1 MLEFL
6 KRAAPWL
13 LAAVM
18 FAGGY
23 HTANN
28 KWEAKVNAEYTSN
41 LKASEDTRLAVQ
53 AEVDKVSKRFQD
65 EMSSLEGSTDRIIA
79 DLQSDNKRLR
89 VKVNTS
95 GLTESDVSRCF
106 PNGRVELHPELD
118 ERDAKRLI
126 AIGVKGDKWIKALQD
141 TVRALQQDKE
151 VTN

>member
-6 KRAAPWL
+6 KRASTWL

-41 LKASEDTRLAVQ
+41 LKASEDTRIAVQ
-53 AEVDKVSKRFQD
+53 AEVNKVSKRFQD

-79 DLQSDNKRLR
+79 DLNRANKRLR

-106 PNGRVELHPELD
+106 PNGRIELHPETS
-118 ERDAKRLI
+118 KSLI
-126 AIGVKGDKWIKALQD
+126 RITQEADLKEKALQD
-141 TVRALQQDKE
+141 TIRRLQGVK
-151 VTN
+151 

>member
-28 KWEAKVNAEYTSN
+28 KWEAKVSNEYITKLEARESQR
-41 LKASEDTRLAVQ
+41 AAVQ
-53 AEVDKVSKRFQD
+53 GELDKVSAEWQD
-65 EMSSLEGSTDRIIA
+65 KMSSLEGSTDRIIA
-79 DLQSDNKRLR
+79 DLNRDNKRLR

-106 PNGRVELHPELD
+106 PNGRVELHPETS
-118 ERDAKRLI
+118 KSLI
-126 AIGVKGDKWIKALQD
+126 RITQEADLKEKALQD
-141 TVRALQQDKE
+141 TIRRLQGVK
-151 VTN
+151 

>member
-1 MLEFL
+1 MWLTFIE
-6 KRAAPWL
+6 RVAPWL
-13 LAAVM
+13 VAGLL
-18 FAGGY
+18 FASGY
-23 HTANN
+23 WVADN
-28 KWEAKVNAEYTSN
+28 KWEAKVNEEYTSN

-53 AEVDKVSKRFQD
+53 AEVNKVSKRFQD

-89 VKVNTS
+89 IRVKPTS
-95 GLTESDVSRCF
+95 GTTQSDGRCVID
-106 PNGRVELHPELD
+106 GYAELD

-151 VTN
+151 VTH

>member
-53 AEVDKVSKRFQD
+53 AEVNKVSKRFQD
-65 EMSSLEGSTDRIIA
+65 EMSALEGYTDRIIA
-79 DLQSDNKRLR
+79 DLNRDNKRLR
-89 VKVNTS
+89 VKVSTS
-95 GLTESDVSRCF
+95 GLTESDIGRCF
-106 PNGRVELHPELD
+106 PDGRIELHPETS
-118 ERDAKRLI
+118 KNLI
-126 AIGVKGDKWIKALQD
+126 RITQEADLKEKALQD
-141 TVRALQQDKE
+141 TIRRLQGVK
-151 VTN
+151 

>member
-41 LKASEDTRLAVQ
+41 LKASEDTRIAVQ
-53 AEVDKVSKRFQD
+53 AEVNKVSKRFQD

-79 DLQSDNKRLR
+79 DLNRDNKRLR
-89 VKVNTS
+89 VNVNTS

-106 PNGRVELHPELD
+106 PNGRVELHPETS
-118 ERDAKRLI
+118 KSLI
-126 AIGVKGDKWIKALQD
+126 RITQEADLKEKALQD
-141 TVRALQQDKE
+141 TIRRLQGVNK
-151 VTN
+151 

>member
-28 KWEAKVNAEYTSN
+28 KWEAKVNDEYITKLEAREN
-41 LKASEDTRLAVQ
+41 QRATVQ
-53 AEVDKVSKRFQD
+53 AEIDKVSAEWQD
-65 EMSSLEGSTDRIIA
+65 KVSALEGSTDRIID
-79 DLQSDNKRLR
+79 DLNRDNKRLR
-89 VKVNTS
+89 VRVNTS

-106 PNGRVELHPELD
+106 PNGRVELHPETS
-118 ERDAKRLI
+118 KSLI
-126 AIGVKGDKWIKALQD
+126 RITQEADLKEKALQD
-141 TVRALQQDKE
+141 TIRRLQGVK
-151 VTN
+151 

>member
-1 MLEFL
+1 MVFQMF

-28 KWEAKVNAEYTSN
+28 KWEAKVSNEYITKLEAREN
-41 LKASEDTRLAVQ
+41 QRAAVQ
-53 AEVDKVSKRFQD
+53 GELDKVSAEWQD
-65 EMSSLEGSTDRIIA
+65 KMSSLEGSTDRIIA
-79 DLQSDNKRLR
+79 DLNRDNKRLR

-106 PNGRVELHPELD
+106 PNGRVELHPETS
-118 ERDAKRLI
+118 KSLI
-126 AIGVKGDKWIKALQD
+126 RITQEADLKEKALQD
-141 TVRALQQDKE
+141 TIRRLQGVK
-151 VTN
+151 

>member
-28 KWEAKVNAEYTSN
+28 KWEAKVNEEYTSN
-41 LKASEDTRLAVQ
+41 LKASENTRLAVQ
-53 AEVDKVSKRFQD
+53 AEVNKVSKRFQD

-79 DLQSDNKRLR
+79 DLNRDNKRLR

-95 GLTESDVSRCF
+95 GITESDISRCF
-106 PNGRVELHPELD
+106 PNGRVELHPETS
-118 ERDAKRLI
+118 KSLI
-126 AIGVKGDKWIKALQD
+126 RIVQEADLKEKALQD
-141 TVRALQQDKE
+141 TIRRLQGVK
-151 VTN
+151 